1 MVSKKLVLFGLILLV
16 FTILLSIKTIDNF
29 QATNCSSITDCKKC
43 ANTYGCSYCKVAKK
57 CVNKPNFNASC
68 PNDTE
73 INTGE
78 DCVTC
83 STFTNC
89 KTCASEDPCSWCKT
103 SNKCVNSS
111 SANISCPRES
121 KAIDPRSCE
130 VTTLA
135 SNRGIEYI
143 NGVPYGVTYDVSRN
157 KIIDQNPYQ
166 YDLTSSEYENIYA
179 AIEAQLNAGGYSSQ
193 PYSLTG
199 VVTNPV
205 GPSVNTPPSN
215 TFDYSDISLSYPGN
229 SVIPILG
236 LQRDSSNHL
245 TKESLRTI
253 LNAARVSGLVTTG
266 GSKQA
271 LLDAIQEESDF
282 YIKQKKN
289 YMKRFYNKSIDYI
302 NDEEALLKLKEIDT
316 KIMDLNDISGYVKGV
331 EGFKSK
337 FKEGYQV
344 LNKKDIFDYQL
355 EKNKSAT
362 KYIQFLWCINL
373 IGLGTFLYFINNS

>member
-1 MVSKKLVLFGLILLV
+1 MVSKKLVLFGLIILL

-29 QATNCSSITDCKKC
+29 QATNCAQITDCKSC
-43 ANTYGCSYCKVAKK
+43 ANTYGCSYCKVARK

-78 DCVTC
+78 DCITC

-89 KTCASEDPCSWCKT
+89 RTCASEDPCSWCKT

-111 SANISCPRES
+111 SANTLCPRES

-130 VTTLA
+130 VTTVA
-135 SNRGIEYI
+135 SNRGIEYV
-143 NGVPYGVTYDVSRN
+143 NGVPYGVTYDASRN
-157 KIIDQNPYQ
+157 KIRDQNPYQ
-166 YDLTSSEYENIYA
+166 FDVASSA
-179 AIEAQLNAGGYSSQ
+179 SAIQAQLNAGAYSSQ
-193 PYSLTG
+193 PYSSTG
-199 VVTNPV
+199 IVTNPV
-205 GPSVNTPPSN
+205 GASVNTPSSN

-271 LLDAIQEESDF
+271 LLDAIQKESTF
-282 YIKQKKN
+282 YIEQKKN
-289 YMKRFYNKSIDYI
+289 YMKRFYNKSVDYI

-331 EGFKSK
+331 EGFKGK
-337 FKEGYQV
+337 FKEGYQD
-344 LNKKDIFDYQL
+344 LKQKDIFEYQL

-362 KYIQFLWCINL
+362 RYIQYLWLLNL
-373 IGLGTFLYFINNS
+373 IGVGSFLYFINNS

>member
-1 MVSKKLVLFGLILLV
+1 MVSKKLVLFGLIILL
-16 FTILLSIKTIDNF
+16 FTILLSIKTIDSF
-29 QATNCSSITDCKKC
+29 QATNCAQITDCKTC

-57 CVNKPNFNASC
+57 CVNKPSFNTSC

-73 INTGE
+73 INTAE
-78 DCVTC
+78 DCITC
-83 STFTNC
+83 SSYTNC

-111 SANISCPRES
+111 SANTLCPRES

-135 SNRGIEYI
+135 SNRGIEYV
-143 NGVPYGVTYDVSRN
+143 NGIPYGVTYDASRN

-166 YDLTSSEYENIYA
+166 FDVASSAA
-179 AIEAQLNAGGYSSQ
+179 AIQAQLNAGAYSSN
-193 PYSLTG
+193 PYSSDG

-271 LLDAIQEESDF
+271 LLNAIQNESNF
-282 YIKQKKN
+282 YIEQKKN

-337 FKEGYQV
+337 FKEGYQD
-344 LNKKDIFDYQL
+344 LKQKDIFDYKL

-362 KYIQFLWCINL
+362 KYIQYLWCVNL

>member
-16 FTILLSIKTIDNF
+16 FTIFLSIKTVDSF
-29 QATNCSSITDCKKC
+29 QATNCSRITDCKTC
-43 ANTYGCSYCKVAKK
+43 GNTYGCSYCKVAKK
-57 CVNKPNFNASC
+57 CVNKPSFNTSC

-73 INTGE
+73 INTAE
-78 DCVTC
+78 DCITC
-83 STFTNC
+83 SSYTNC

-111 SANISCPRES
+111 SANTLCPRES

-135 SNRGIEYI
+135 SNRGIEYV
-143 NGVPYGVTYDVSRN
+143 NGIPYGVTYDASRN

-166 YDLTSSEYENIYA
+166 FDVASSAA
-179 AIEAQLNAGGYSSQ
+179 AIQAQLNAGAYSSN
-193 PYSLTG
+193 PYSSDG

-271 LLDAIQEESDF
+271 LLDAIQNESNF
-282 YIKQKKN
+282 YIEQKKN

-337 FKEGYQV
+337 FKEGYQD
-344 LNKKDIFDYQL
+344 LKQKDIFDYKL

-362 KYIQFLWCINL
+362 KYIQYLWCVNL